1 MKMKWLKLSA
11 LVGFACVATACS
23 QAGSSNNNAIEK
35 ISIGLQGYE
44 FGPAVSKVIVDLKEP
59 TDSLDTTQTK
69 VSTAGVERTIT
80 KSYLSDESGSAIKDG
95 QSSKHVVLE
104 LQVDYSFEDPS
115 GNASPFNYNLKT
127 FMNEWVESYPVSIHN
142 LEVSRNVKLSREEDA
157 INNRVSDELALFNKR
172 DSYSGRYRNPLTK
185 QEEDLTLQYAAYEPK
200 KLEKGVK
207 NPLFVWLHGQGEGGT
222 DTDITLLGNEVT
234 ALVRE
239 DIQQHFTATDDPKEI
254 GAYVLAVQT
263 PTYWMDEGDGTNGA
277 GAGVSRY
284 TEILMDTIKAYVQSN
299 PDVDPNRIY
308 LAGCSNG
315 GYMTLNLALHNPDY
329 FAALVPQ
336 ATAYSY
342 YSFEH
347 NADGSYARNADQT
360 TGSSGFVKDGGVY
373 FDEEKVKTLAPL
385 PIWFITAAND
395 QVVNPSDYTLP
406 VYKALVDSGA
416 SNKWLSYYES
426 VPSSD
431 VDGVDYLGH
440 WSWIYF
446 FNNQVG
452 GVQDPS
458 KVRESSDLTGFVPSN
473 ADKGGS
479 STATVDGK
487 TYTNV
492 FDWLNDQHR

>member
-1 MKMKWLKLSA
+1 MKAKWFKLFA
-11 LVGFACVATACS
+11 IVGFVLIAAACS
-23 QAGSSNNNAIEK
+23 QSGSSNSNAIEK

-59 TDSLDTTQTK
+59 TTVLDTSQTK
-69 VSTAGVERTIT
+69 VSTAGVDRTIT
-80 KSYLSDESGSAIKDG
+80 KSYLADESGRAVKEG
-95 QSSKHVVLE
+95 QSSKYAVLE

-115 GNASPFNYNLKT
+115 GNASPFNYNLTT
-127 FMNEWVESYPVSIHN
+127 FMNEWVESYPVSINN
-142 LEVSRNVKLSREEDA
+142 LAVGQNVQLSKEEDA
-157 INNRVSDELALFNKR
+157 INHRVSEELALFNKR

-185 QEEDLTLQYAAYEPK
+185 KEEELTLHYAAYEPK
-200 KLEKGVK
+200 KLEKGAK

-234 ALVRE
+234 ALVRD
-239 DIQQHFTATDDPKEI
+239 DIQQHFTATDAPKES

-315 GYMTLNLALHNPDY
+315 GYMTLNLAMHNPDY

-342 YSFEH
+342 YSFER
-347 NADGSYARNADQT
+347 NADGSYARSSDQT
-360 TGSSGFVKDGGVY
+360 SGSSGFIKDGGVY
-373 FDEEKVKTLAPL
+373 FDEEKVKTLSPL
-385 PIWFITAAND
+385 PMWFVHAAND
-395 QVVNPSDYTLP
+395 QIVNPNDYALP
-406 VYKALVDSGA
+406 IYKALVDSGA
-416 SNKWLSYYES
+416 DNKWFSYYES

-431 VDGVDYLGH
+431 IEGVDYLGH

-452 GVQDPS
+452 GVQDPT
-458 KVRESSDLTGFVPSN
+458 KVRESSELTGFTPSN

-479 STATVDGK
+479 STATVNGK
-487 TYTNV
+487 TYANV
-492 FDWLNDQHR
+492 FDWLNDQHK

>member
-1 MKMKWLKLSA
+1 MKAKWFKLFA
-11 LVGFACVATACS
+11 IVGFVLIAAACS
-23 QAGSSNNNAIEK
+23 QSGSSNSNAIEK

-59 TDSLDTTQTK
+59 TTVLDTSQTK
-69 VSTAGVERTIT
+69 VSTAGVDRTIT
-80 KSYLSDESGSAIKDG
+80 KSYLADESGRAVKDG
-95 QSSKHVVLE
+95 QSSKYAVLE

-115 GNASPFNYNLKT
+115 GNASPFNYNLTT
-127 FMNEWVESYPVSIHN
+127 FMNEWVESYPVSINN
-142 LEVSRNVKLSREEDA
+142 LAVGQNVQLSKEEDA
-157 INNRVSDELALFNKR
+157 INHRVSEELALFNKR

-185 QEEDLTLQYAAYEPK
+185 KEEELTLHYAAYEPK
-200 KLEKGVK
+200 KLEKGAK

-234 ALVRE
+234 ALVRD
-239 DIQQHFTATDDPKEI
+239 DIQQHFTTTDAPKES

-342 YSFEH
+342 YSFER
-347 NADGSYARNADQT
+347 NADGSYAR
-360 TGSSGFVKDGGVY
+360 S
-373 FDEEKVKTLAPL
+373 
-385 PIWFITAAND
+385 
-395 QVVNPSDYTLP
+395 
-406 VYKALVDSGA
+406 
-416 SNKWLSYYES
+416 
-426 VPSSD
+426 
-431 VDGVDYLGH
+431 
-440 WSWIYF
+440 
-446 FNNQVG
+446 
-452 GVQDPS
+452 
-458 KVRESSDLTGFVPSN
+458 
-473 ADKGGS
+473 
-479 STATVDGK
+479 
-487 TYTNV
+487 
-492 FDWLNDQHR
+492 